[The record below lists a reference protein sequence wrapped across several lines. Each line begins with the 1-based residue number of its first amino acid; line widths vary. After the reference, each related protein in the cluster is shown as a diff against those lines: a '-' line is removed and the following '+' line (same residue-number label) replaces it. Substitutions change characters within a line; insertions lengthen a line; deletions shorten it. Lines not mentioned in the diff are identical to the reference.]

1 MKKNKK
7 IKWSFRYIIPGIVVV
22 TLLSAVFLSNKF
34 ITKQNLGSIYNI
46 DEAGDN
52 SDNIQIGDEIN
63 YEVNGYS
70 DWQVMWKRMFIKINL
85 LLDIN

>member
-1 MKKNKK
+1 MGGG
-7 IKWSFRYIIPGIVVV
+7 SFKYLIPGIIAVI
-22 TLLSAVFLSNKF
+22 LLSAVFLSNKF
-34 ITKQNLGSIYNI
+34 ITKQNLGNIYNI
-46 DEAGDN
+46 DEAWDN

-70 DWQVMWKRMFIKINL
+70 NWKVVWKRLFIKINL